1 MSDADPTL
9 RTTAARVWW
18 AVLAVVVAASVGTEL
33 VRALLDTGSDA
44 GALARVV
51 RFLSWFTIQSNLLVL
66 VAALPLVRDPGH
78 DGRIWRVVRLDALLG
93 ISVTGLVFAA
103 VLAPTTHP
111 QGLGWWTNAGTHYV
125 VPVVAVVGWL
135 VFGPRP
141 RVTGTTIVAAL
152 GWPLAWIAYTLAHG
166 ALTGWYPYGFLD
178 AQALGYG
185 TALRNLGVVVALS
198 VAFLLVV
205 GVLDRRLP
213 PTGAPRLPAVSR
225 A

>member
-1 MSDADPTL
+1 MTDAVPSS
-9 RTTAARVWW
+9 RTPAARVWW
-18 AVLAVVVAASVGTEL
+18 AVLALVVAASVGTEL
-33 VRALLDTGSDA
+33 VRALADTGSDA
-44 GALARVV
+44 GVLARVV

-66 VAALPLVRDPGH
+66 AAALPLVRDPEH

-93 ISVTGLVFAA
+93 ISVTGLVFAV

-141 RVTGTTIVAAL
+141 RVSGATIVAAL
-152 GWPLAWIAYTLAHG
+152 AWPLAWIAYTLAHG

-185 TALRNLGVVVALS
+185 TALRNLGVVVALA

-213 PTGAPRLPAVSR
+213 ATGGERVPVPSR
-225 A
+225 